1 MVLILCF
8 DNRLLDYVE
17 GLLTLRNKAASKIL
31 LDKNEFVDAKK
42 PTTDIFQ
49 NCLDTETENALNFTE
64 NISEVILGVN
74 FDILD
79 TNELFILQNNLCDL
93 LINWIRSLNNN
104 NKEVSVVILIL
115 FPNEMIVSNMKKIKY
130 VLSQVEIMLENFKR
144 EQFQMEVDFRMNS
157 LTPLFLVDSDDVL
170 QPWMRRLQNRQP
182 LNRYVTS
189 EDLANVL
196 NFLLSEESKV
206 LRSQQIV
213 LDYGYLD

>member
-1 MVLILCF
+1 MLILCF
-8 DNRLLDYVE
+8 DNRLLDYIE
-17 GLLTLRNKAASKIL
+17 GLLTLRNKTASKIL
-31 LDKNEFVDAKK
+31 LDKNEFVDVKE

-49 NCLDTETENALNFTE
+49 NRLDTDLVNELNFTE
-64 NISEVILGVN
+64 DISEVILGIN

-79 TNELFILQNNLCDL
+79 ANELLILQNNLCSL
-93 LINWIRSLNNN
+93 FINWIRSLNNN

-170 QPWMRRLQNRQP
+170 QSWMRRLQIRQS